1 MSLTDVVRNLA
12 RSVRDTFSDR
22 EKAKGLPFQMLQSA
36 LSGVGHALNFSDRL
50 RKRLSGQ
57 EEQAKQPSVDEQLA
71 ENTRETAKESGKTPE
86 GESRTARR
94 EPVIFAPRPSPE
106 EKGGDKAAAAT
117 AEPATGPAK
126 AAEPAAEPAE
136 PAAKPVEP
144 VAEPAEPA
152 AKEEGESAKAT
163 AATPAAESGT
173 EAGSAPKTEA
183 EAETKTETKTE
194 TKAEAEAETKTE
206 TESATQAGP
215 AVSDAPALAE
225 PIPGYAELSLASL
238 RARLRNKSADD
249 IRALIAYEKATT
261 NRANIVK
268 MYENRLAKITSAE

>member
-126 AAEPAAEPAE
+126 AAEPAAKPAE
-136 PAAKPVEP
+136 PVAKPAEP

-183 EAETKTETKTE
+183 EA
-194 TKAEAEAETKTE
+194 E

>member
-126 AAEPAAEPAE
+126 AAEPAAKPAEPVAKPAEPVAEPAE
-136 PAAKPVEP
+136 PAAEPAEP

-183 EAETKTETKTE
+183 EA
-194 TKAEAEAETKTE
+194 E